1 MHILTNSGSWVSSWT
16 PIELEGHTATHV
28 PHWMQRSA
36 SMTAASSSQNH
47 VFPGA
52 SATPFISSRMA

>member
-1 MHILTNSGSWVSSWT
+1 MSSWT
-16 PIELEGHTATHV
+16 PIELDGQTATQV

-36 SMTAASSSQNH
+36 SITADSSSQNH